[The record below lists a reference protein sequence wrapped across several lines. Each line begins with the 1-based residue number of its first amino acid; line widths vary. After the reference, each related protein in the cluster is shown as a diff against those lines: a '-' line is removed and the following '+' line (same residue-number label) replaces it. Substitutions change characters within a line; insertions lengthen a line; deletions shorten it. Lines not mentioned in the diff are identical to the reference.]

1 MIESGGGKGRVR
13 ACAAQLSG
21 ADGKQISS
29 NLRESRRP
37 RLGKRMRVIRPERN
51 KIRLICGSR
60 TVSPAS
66 VRAERRSSLVTVA
79 RKMRRRDW
87 GGVPITTGKSMG
99 RNISDKGEDESEDED
114 DDEN

>member
-1 MIESGGGKGRVR
+1 M
-13 ACAAQLSG
+13 
-21 ADGKQISS
+21 
-29 NLRESRRP
+29 
-37 RLGKRMRVIRPERN
+37 
-51 KIRLICGSR
+51 
-60 TVSPAS
+60 
-66 VRAERRSSLVTVA
+66 VTVA

>member
-21 ADGKQISS
+21 ASGKQISS
-29 NLRESRRP
+29 DLRESRRP

-60 TVSPAS
+60 NREPGVGEGRTED
-66 VRAERRSSLVTVA
+66 RGEENAEEGL
-79 RKMRRRDW
+79 
-87 GGVPITTGKSMG
+87 G
-99 RNISDKGEDESEDED
+99 RCP
-114 DDEN
+114 